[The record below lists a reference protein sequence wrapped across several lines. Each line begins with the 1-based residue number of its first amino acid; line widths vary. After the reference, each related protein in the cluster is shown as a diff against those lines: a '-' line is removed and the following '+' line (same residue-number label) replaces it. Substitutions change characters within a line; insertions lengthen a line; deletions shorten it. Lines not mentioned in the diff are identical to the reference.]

1 MGCYHKPKE
10 PAMNLNVLRYALEV
24 EKSRSITGAAKQL
37 FISQPNLSRDIRELE
52 EEIGFSIFA
61 RNSRGVIPTQRGREF
76 LQLARK
82 AVRQYQALEDYCS
95 KEETDSLRLHLCAPH
110 SSLLS
115 CAFTS
120 FLAKYGRGR
129 SLSVKYCETGALE
142 AIERTQQRD
151 CSFSIIRC
159 PERYEK
165 SMLPLIRQKELSVE
179 ILGRYELAVLFSE
192 RHPLA
197 DSPALTADMLEPYPE
212 ILWEDSSLSS
222 WLHEPAE
229 AGCFLHAKQSDSSL
243 TILAP
248 NIRNDILAC
257 IPGTFQLSPPVPES
271 VLGQFRLVLR
281 KIQGAPRRMTVL
293 LIFPEDYHLTQT
305 EQAFLTIL
313 RQVCAPFYL

>member
-1 MGCYHKPKE
+1 
-10 PAMNLNVLRYALEV
+10 MNLNVLRYALEV

-52 EEIGFSIFA
+52 EEIGFSIFS
-61 RNSRGVIPTQRGREF
+61 RNSRGVVPTQRGREF

-115 CAFTS
+115 SAFTS
-120 FLAKYGRGR
+120 FLTKYGRGR
-129 SLSVKYCETGALE
+129 KLSVKYCETDALE

-151 CSFSIIRC
+151 CSFSVIRC

-165 SMLPLIRQKELSVE
+165 SILPLIRQKELSVE
-179 ILGRYELAVLFSE
+179 VLGRYELAVLFSE

-197 DSPALTADMLEPYPE
+197 DAPVLTTDMLEPYPE

-229 AGCFLHAKQSDSSL
+229 TGCFLHTKQLDSSL
-243 TILAP
+243 TIHAP
-248 NIRNDILAC
+248 DMRNDILSR
-257 IPGTFQLSPPVPES
+257 ISGSFQLSPPVPES
-271 VLGQFRLVLR
+271 VLNQFRLVLR

-293 LIFPEDYHLTQT
+293 LIFPEDYHLSQT
-305 EQAFLTIL
+305 EQAFLAML
-313 RQVCAPFYL
+313 KQVCGAFFL